1 MRGLAI
7 QLIGP
12 LTILAGVVW
21 SVAQPY
27 RIVFLDP
34 DRKAGFYDYLI
45 QPPLLV
51 IVVGIVYAV
60 LLAPG
65 LVEDLEGKTRD
76 PEG

>member
-1 MRGLAI
+1 VI

-21 SVAQPY
+21 AVAQPY
-27 RIVFLDP
+27 RITLLDP
-34 DRKAGFYDYLI
+34 DAKTGFYDYLI

-65 LVEDLEGKTRD
+65 LVEDLEGKPRD
-76 PEG
+76 PES